1 MNYEKLVASL
11 VCDLLQVNDVN
22 PTDNIFELG
31 FHSLLVLQLIVRIN
45 DKTGAKLKLIDVFES
60 PSIQR
65 IANSINEQLD

>member
-31 FHSLLVLQLIVRIN
+31 FHSLLVVQLVKRIEEQ
-45 DKTGAKLKLIDVFES
+45 TGTKLNLIDVFEH

-65 IANSINEQLD
+65 IANSINEQRD